1 MKRQLLA
8 YLSCFFLFVC
18 CEAPY
23 VGNPSVEEDNAN
35 IVLNVSGFQVTPF
48 EDNTSSSLSSDT
60 RAEQAITEVC
70 SRLTFAVYQGDTKYR
85 LVTQKQ
91 GDTGFGTVAFSLP
104 QGIYTVAIIGY
115 SGDGCTVNSLEKI
128 TLKGLKDSFLYC
140 SELEVTNQK
149 TTYDVK
155 LKRIVAK
162 FLLSLVDEEI
172 PDDVQKMRFTYSGGC
187 TTFSALTSYGS
198 TSGGTQTVN
207 LDVATGQRQFEV
219 YTIPHDETGT
229 LKMTITALDA
239 NGNTVKERVFENV
252 PVRCNA
258 ITTYTGTFFE
268 GTSESGDVSFLL
280 KADDAWEE
288 GEEVDF

>member
-172 PDDVQKMRFTYSGGC
+172 PDDVHKET
-187 TTFSALTSYGS
+187 LKK
-198 TSGGTQTVN
+198 TVKVAN
-207 LDVATGQRQFEV
+207 ATGNPLF
-219 YTIPHDETGT
+219 
-229 LKMTITALDA
+229 ALVIVLSIL
-239 NGNTVKERVFENV
+239 GFV
-252 PVRCNA
+252 PLRRR
-258 ITTYTGTFFE
+258 
-268 GTSESGDVSFLL
+268 
-280 KADDAWEE
+280 K
-288 GEEVDF
+288 